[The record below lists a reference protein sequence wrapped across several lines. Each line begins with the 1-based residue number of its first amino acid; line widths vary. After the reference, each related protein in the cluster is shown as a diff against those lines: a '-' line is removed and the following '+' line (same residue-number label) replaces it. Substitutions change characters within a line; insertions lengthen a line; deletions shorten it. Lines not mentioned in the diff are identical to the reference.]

1 MFGNK
6 NNGNKKE
13 KMETIIGKGTKI
25 EGDVSTKGSIRV
37 EGEIRGKI
45 EAGGDFLVGK
55 SGKIASDVK
64 AQKIVIA
71 GQIEGDIKAE
81 EKIELLAGGILKGDL
96 VTKILKIEEGAKFM
110 GNSKII
116 NNDSNNVNDKKLN
129 ELYKKEIT
137 PKKHSWKFDQFKA
150 CEKKFGNKKEIYIDH
165 YENREYKLSDYFL
178 YRMKGKG
185 FSDQQHVDDELHEE
199 VYKEVE
205 EEIMKKHGKDF
216 GETTNLHIIDGL
228 KLYCFKKK

>member
-81 EKIELLAGGILKGDL
+81 EKIELLAGGVLKGDL

-129 ELYKKEIT
+129 EV
-137 PKKHSWKFDQFKA
+137 
-150 CEKKFGNKKEIYIDH
+150 
-165 YENREYKLSDYFL
+165 ENENNDYN
-178 YRMKGKG
+178 
-185 FSDQQHVDDELHEE
+185 EE
-199 VYKEVE
+199 VN
-205 EEIMKKHGKDF
+205 D
-216 GETTNLHIIDGL
+216 
-228 KLYCFKKK
+228 